1 MKVIL
6 DIFWVFFKLGLF
18 TFGGGYAMIPHL
30 KEQIIEKKNWL
41 TEKEVVSMLAI
52 AESTPGPIAINMA
65 TYVGYNK
72 KGFWGSVAATIGVI
86 IPSFV
91 IIFLISLFFDNMLE
105 NQYVQYAFTGIKCGV
120 AFLIFKTGL
129 ELIIKLK
136 KNKLN
141 ISLLSIVCLA
151 LIILELFAVDI
162 SSIIFILAGAIVGLI
177 VQTIMSHNKKNKSV
191 SPDNDKQSQGKEEVK
206 Q

>member
-91 IIFLISLFFDNMLE
+91 IIFLISLFFDNILE

-177 VQTIMSHNKKNKSV
+177 VQTITSHNKKNKSV
-191 SPDNDKQSQGKEEVK
+191 RPDNDKQSQGKEEVK